1 MEKRKKMAI
10 WIISGLVIL
19 SVIAFFLRD
28 ESFEDLEAQTWEEE
42 TIEVGGPEKIVQIYI
57 DGVIQEDTES
67 DPAFGYSFLM
77 DQLDQ
82 VMEDE
87 MVKAIVLRINTPGGS
102 VVASDE
108 IYEKLLELK
117 QKGKK
122 VIVSMG
128 STAASGGYYISAPA
142 DKIYANRATL
152 TGSLGV
158 IFSFYN
164 FSELADKYGV
174 SEVVIKSGRYKDI
187 GSPLRAMVPEEKEI
201 FQKLVDESYQRFV
214 DIIAEGR
221 KLPREKVLEL
231 ADGRVY
237 SGLQAES
244 LGLVDQLGDLEEAT
258 QGAKELS
265 GYMNASVI
273 RYQEPFAIDSLF
285 GDFLGFKSQKMDLLG
300 IKQAIS
306 PDQAP
311 QLQYL
316 FRP

>member
-19 SVIAFFLRD
+19 SAIAYVFRD
-28 ESFEDLEAQTWEEE
+28 ESMEEMEAQIWEEE
-42 TIEVGGPEKIVQIYI
+42 TIEVGGPEKIAQIYI
-57 DGVIQEDTES
+57 EGVIEEDMES
-67 DPAFGYSFLM
+67 DPVFGYSFLM

-82 VMEDE
+82 VLADD
-87 MVKAIVLRINTPGGS
+87 MVKAVVLRVNTPGGS

-108 IYEKLLELK
+108 IYEKIVELK
-117 QKGKK
+117 QHGKK
-122 VIVSMG
+122 VVVSMG

-164 FSELADKYGV
+164 FAELADKYGL

-187 GSPLRAMVPEEKEI
+187 GSPLRAMAPEEKEI

-214 DIIAEGR
+214 DIIAKGR
-221 KLPREKVLEL
+221 NMPRERVLQL

-237 SGLQAES
+237 SGLQAQS
-244 LGLVDQLGDLEEAT
+244 LGLVDELGDLEEAT

-265 GYMNASVI
+265 GYPNASVI
-273 RYQEPFAIDSLF
+273 RYLEPFAIDSLF
-285 GDFLGFKSQKMDLLG
+285 GEFLTLKSQNIDLLG

-306 PDQAP
+306 PDQPP

>member
-1 MEKRKKMAI
+1 MEKRRKMAI

-19 SVIAFFLRD
+19 SVIAFVFRD
-28 ESFEDLEAQTWEEE
+28 DSFEGMEAQVWEEE
-42 TIEVGGPEKIVQIYI
+42 TIEAGGPEKIAQIYI
-57 DGVIQEDTES
+57 DGVIQEDTGS
-67 DPAFGYSFLM
+67 DQAFGFAFLM
-77 DQLDQ
+77 EQLDQ
-82 VMEDE
+82 VLEDD
-87 MVKAIVLRINTPGGS
+87 MVKAVVLRIDSPGGS

-108 IYEKLLELK
+108 IYEKILELK
-117 QKGKK
+117 QQGKK
-122 VIVSMG
+122 VVVSMG

-164 FSELADKYGV
+164 FAELADKYGV

-187 GSPLRAMVPEEKEI
+187 GSPLRAMAPEEKEI

-214 DIIAEGR
+214 DIIAKGR
-221 KLPREKVLEL
+221 NLSRERVLEL

-237 SGLQAES
+237 SGLQAQS
-244 LGLVDQLGDLEEAT
+244 LGLVDQLGDLEDAT
-258 QGAKELS
+258 RGAKELS
-265 GYMNASVI
+265 GYTNATVI
-273 RYQEPFAIDSLF
+273 RYLEPFAIDSLF
-285 GDFLGFKSQKMDLLG
+285 GDFLGMKSQKMDLLG

-316 FRP
+316 FKP